1 MPKNTTD
8 NYLRTFGYVLRRTNY
23 GEADRILNIITP
35 SGKISAMA
43 KGVRKEKSKLA
54 GGVEMFSLVDLT
66 IHRGKSDLGTI
77 TGAKMVRFYG
87 EILKDLNRVEIA
99 SGFLKRINA
108 ASENSDSEEFFDIL
122 GQCLVALNDNCNTK
136 LIEAWFALN
145 LARTMGEEINLYR
158 DNDGKKLESEKKYN
172 WDYMSGCFV
181 EKENGEFGENDIKV
195 LRLMMTNSFDIVR
208 RVKMNEE
215 IIGKVF
221 ELARSASKV

>member
-35 SGKISAMA
+35 VGKISAIA

-66 IHRGKSDLGTI
+66 IHKGKGELGTI

-87 EILKDLNRVEIA
+87 EILKDLGRVEIA
-99 SGFLKRINA
+99 SGFLKKINA
-108 ASENSDSEEFFDIL
+108 ASENSDAEKFFDIL
-122 GQCLVALNDNCNTK
+122 GQSLVALNDGCNTK
-136 LIEAWFALN
+136 LIEAWFMLN
-145 LARTMGEEINLYR
+145 LARAIGEEINLYR
-158 DNDGKKLESEKKYN
+158 DNNGKKLESGKKYN
-172 WDYMSGCFV
+172 WDYMSGCFI
-181 EKENGEFGENDIKV
+181 EKENGDFGENEIKV

-208 RVKMNEE
+208 RVRMNED
-215 IIGKVF
+215 IINQVF
-221 ELARSASKV
+221 ELARSASRV